1 LLPFLIA
8 GLAVVHLALLHQD
21 GSSNPLGIDSSRDKI
36 PFAPYLVVK
45 DIFGLVVFF
54 LFFSI
59 FVYFAPNRL
68 GHADNYIPANP
79 LVTPPHIVPE

>member
-1 LLPFLIA
+1 MPFLIA

-21 GSSNPLGIDSSRDKI
+21 GSSNPLGIDSSADKI
-36 PFAPYLVVK
+36 PFAPYLVIK

-54 LFFSI
+54 LIFSV
-59 FVYFAPNRL
+59 FVYFAPNSL
-68 GHADNYIPANP
+68 GHPDNYIPANP